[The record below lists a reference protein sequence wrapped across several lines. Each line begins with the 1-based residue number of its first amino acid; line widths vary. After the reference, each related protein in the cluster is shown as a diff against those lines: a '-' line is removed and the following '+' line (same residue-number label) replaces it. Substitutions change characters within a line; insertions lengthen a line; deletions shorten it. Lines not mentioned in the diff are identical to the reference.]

1 MNRFH
6 LIVVTKVVTMGK
18 RRPAKLSATFVK
30 NVSIP
35 GRYGDGR
42 GGHGLSLLVKPMANG
57 RLSKSWSQR
66 LRFKG
71 EAFERGLGS
80 YPLVSLAMARDEA
93 RDRATRIARGEDI
106 RIPERTVP
114 TVAQLFDEVIAIR
127 SPGWTHPRSKELWY
141 TAKDSYKPIWQ
152 KSVADVTPADALKP
166 VKPLWHEHNSK
177 ARKLL
182 GTLCTVMNAAITE
195 GYRTTNPA
203 RQEITHSLGKVPE
216 PDHHQSLPPDEL
228 GAALA
233 LVRDCDAW
241 WAARCCI
248 IFLAFTG
255 VRSGECRGATWN
267 EFDLER
273 AIWTIP
279 AARMKNRNVHKVPLC
294 IETLE
299 LLAYAKEKGG
309 GEGFVFP
316 AERGGAMND
325 IVLSRLLS
333 RLGIGCVP
341 HGFRGSFSNW
351 AGGAVTEEGHAIPE
365 PVSEMVLAHKP
376 SAAIVKAYRTSD
388 FFERRVPVMQEW
400 ASFLKKTMGQVVPV
414 DRLLSKNPRDQIID
428 ETTGPVIS
436 PEDQGSEM
444 DTGATDLEGLTEA
457 VRQLSFDQLLA
468 FDKTA

>member
-1 MNRFH
+1 M
-6 LIVVTKVVTMGK
+6 VTKVVTMGK

-93 RDRATRIARGEDI
+93 RERAIRVARGEDT

-114 TVAQLFDEVIAIR
+114 TVAEMFDEVIATR
-127 SPGWTHPRSKELWY
+127 SPGWTNPRTKNWWY
-141 TAKDSYKPIWQ
+141 TARDSYKPIWK

-166 VKPLWHEHNSK
+166 VKPLWLKRNSK
-177 ARKLL
+177 ARKIL
-182 GTLCTVMNAAITE
+182 GTLCTLMNTAITE

-203 RQEITHSLGKVPE
+203 RQEITHSLGKAPE
-216 PDHHQSLPPDEL
+216 PDHHRSLPPDEL

-241 WAARCCI
+241 WAVRCCI

-267 EFDLER
+267 EFDLEK
-273 AIWTIP
+273 AFWTIP
-279 AARMKNRNVHKVPLC
+279 AARMKNRKEHRVPLC
-294 IETLE
+294 IEALE

-316 AERGGAMND
+316 AERARGGAMTD
-325 IVLSRLLS
+325 SALSRLLS

-376 SAAIVKAYRTSD
+376 PAAVVKAYRTSD
-388 FFERRVPVMQEW
+388 FFEHRVPVMQEW
-400 ASFLKKTMGQVVPV
+400 VRFLKKTMGQVVPV
-414 DRLLSKNPRDQIID
+414 DRLLSNPRDQIID
-428 ETTGPVIS
+428 EATGPVIS
-436 PEDQGSEM
+436 TEDQGPEM
-444 DTGATDLEGLTEA
+444 DTDATNLDVPAEA
-457 VRQLSFDQLLA
+457 ARQQLSEDVHQQLSFDGL
-468 FDKTA
+468 TA